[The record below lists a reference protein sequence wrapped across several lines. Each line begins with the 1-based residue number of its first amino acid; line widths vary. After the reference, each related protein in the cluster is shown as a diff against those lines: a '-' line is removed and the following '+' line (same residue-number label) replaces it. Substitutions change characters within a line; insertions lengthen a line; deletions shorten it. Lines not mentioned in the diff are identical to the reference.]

1 MAKIVKTTGEI
12 IEISPKNGTDFKY
25 DELHS
30 VVDGYI
36 EIVRLPHDEIMVVN
50 EEGCL
55 IGLEPNIIAS
65 VLANTCIVGDVLV
78 CKSNEVK

>member
-36 EIVRLPHDEIMVVN
+36 EIIHLPNREIMIVN

-55 IGLEPNIIAS
+55 IGLDYNPIAS
-65 VLANTCIVGDVLV
+65 YLAGQSIVGDVLV
-78 CKSNEVK
+78 CKDNEVK